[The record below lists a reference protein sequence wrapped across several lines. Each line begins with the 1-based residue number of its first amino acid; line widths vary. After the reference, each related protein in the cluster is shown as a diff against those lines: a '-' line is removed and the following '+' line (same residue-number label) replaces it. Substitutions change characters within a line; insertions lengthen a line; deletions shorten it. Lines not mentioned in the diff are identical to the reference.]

1 MRFEDDLYVIDKIYL
16 SYLKDYWNEA
26 PLEVIHLNHA
36 SITPPLPFVHRAATQ
51 IFEERLQLNSRKRLE
66 IIEEARRKVS
76 ALVNLREESVAF
88 ANNTTDAASLVFW
101 LAGIKKGDSVITTDA
116 ENESIPRVFKYYMDH
131 ANPGDGWVSWQN
143 FAQYSNSETGLI
155 KKRRTGV
162 RVKTIRAYES
172 DDDTFL
178 ESLMEEINS
187 STKLVVFCH
196 VLRENGRIL
205 PVSKIC
211 RTIHDV
217 YPSVHILV
225 DGAQCLGTSPKIDF
239 EELGCDYYI
248 ATPHKTL
255 CSETVGLLFIAP
267 KHVDSCR
274 HVSIVPVERQI
285 LKTDQFCSTLKIR
298 PNSRFAVSLPE
309 IYALSLIIDYYG
321 QEGWLNCND
330 FSRVDQHLKMLKN
343 ALVDRLGLL
352 DANVVSPMSPKFTNF
367 ICSFR
372 FNLLDNK
379 KLVRQ
384 LWSLKKKGIFVS
396 YIHRSNAVRAS
407 FSIINT
413 LEEVDRFDLVLSR
426 LIKNRSLISSFPNT
440 LDHLERKPYKLRMC

>member
-16 SYLKDYWNEA
+16 SYLKDYWDEA
-26 PLEVIHLNHA
+26 PLETIHLNHA
-36 SITPPLPFVHRAATQ
+36 SITPPLPFVHRAAKR
-51 IFEERLQLNSRKRLE
+51 IFEERLQLDSGKRLE
-66 IIEEARRKVS
+66 IIEKARRKVG

-101 LAGIKKGDSVITTDA
+101 LAGIRKGDSVITTDA

-143 FAQYSNSETGLI
+143 FAQYSNSEPGLI

-162 RVKTIRAYES
+162 RVNMIRAYGS
-172 DDDTFL
+172 DDDMFL
-178 ESLMEEINS
+178 QSLMEEIS
-187 STKLVVFCH
+187 GSTKLIVFCH

-205 PVSKIC
+205 PVGRIC
-211 RTIHDV
+211 RAIHDV
-217 YPSVHILV
+217 YPSVRILV
-225 DGAQCLGTSPKIDF
+225 DGAQCLGTLPRIDF
-239 EELGCDYYI
+239 EELDCDYYI

-267 KHVDSCR
+267 KHLDSC
-274 HVSIVPVERQI
+274 HHLGNIPVERQI
-285 LKTDQFCSTLKIR
+285 LKRDQFSSRLETR
-298 PNSRFAVSLPE
+298 SNSRLAVSLPE
-309 IYALSLIIDYYG
+309 IYALSLIIDYYR
-321 QEGWLNCND
+321 QEGWLNGND
-330 FSRVDQHLKMLKN
+330 FSRVDQHLRLLKS
-343 ALVDRLGLL
+343 ALVDRLHSLN
-352 DANVVSPMSPKFTNF
+352 ANAVSPIDPNFSNF

-384 LWSLKKKGIFVS
+384 LWSLEKKGVFAS
-396 YIHRSNAVRAS
+396 YIHRSNVVRAS

-413 LEEVDRFDLVLSR
+413 SEEVDRFSFMLSK
-426 LIKNRSLISSFPNT
+426 LIKNRSLILPSRRSWIV
-440 LDHLERKPYKLRMC
+440 